1 MYICEVCLRQ
11 SAKRPANRRQTAE
24 NMQQAIIHNI
34 MTIKDLQPALV
45 WNNFYGLTRCPRP
58 SKHEEAVREYILKWA
73 KERNMDAVADE
84 TGNIII
90 RVPATPGYENRRGVI
105 IQGHMD
111 MVPQKTSDTVHDFL
125 KDPIETWIDGEW
137 VKAKGTTLG
146 ADNGVGVAMGMAVAE
161 DKNLPHGPIEVL
173 ITYDEETGM
182 SGAEALKPGVL
193 KGDILL
199 NLDSEDEMELC
210 IGCAGGL
217 DAIAE
222 FRYKKENTPEG
233 YVGYKLDVKGLSGG
247 HSGMDISLYRANANK
262 VLAAALIPVIS
273 KFGAKVVD
281 ICGGSL
287 RNAIPFEGE
296 AEIVVPKSKATVV
309 VRTVRKIF
317 EELTLRYKE
326 SDPAMSATI
335 TRSVMPA
342 PKYIQTDVVLN
353 ALKAIMACPSNVIRM
368 SQSMPGLTETSINLA
383 VVRCKNGKIVVSSLL
398 RSAIDESKRE
408 LADRVRYIFE
418 AFGASIKFVGGYCGW
433 IPKPDTPMIA
443 MLNDIHTRMF
453 GKPMNVL
460 ATHGGLECA
469 ILGGK
474 YPNWEMVSI
483 GPTIMYPHSPDEKVN
498 IASVA
503 NVWEFLKAILKEV
516 PEK

>member
-1 MYICEVCLRQ
+1 
-11 SAKRPANRRQTAE
+11 
-24 NMQQAIIHNI
+24 
-34 MTIKDLQPALV
+34 MTIKDLQPSLV

-111 MVPQKTSDTVHDFL
+111 MVPQKTSDTVHNFL

-146 ADNGVGVAMGMAVAE
+146 ADNGIGVAMGMAVAE

-309 VRTVRKIF
+309 VRTIRKIF

-398 RSAIDESKRE
+398 RSAIDEAKRE

>member
-1 MYICEVCLRQ
+1 
-11 SAKRPANRRQTAE
+11 
-24 NMQQAIIHNI
+24 
-34 MTIKDLQPALV
+34 MTIKDLQPSLV

-146 ADNGVGVAMGMAVAE
+146 ADNGIGVAMGMAVAE

-309 VRTVRKIF
+309 VRTIRKIF

-398 RSAIDESKRE
+398 RSAIDEAKRE

-498 IASVA
+498 IAAVA

>member
-1 MYICEVCLRQ
+1 
-11 SAKRPANRRQTAE
+11 
-24 NMQQAIIHNI
+24 
-34 MTIKDLQPALV
+34 MTIKDLQPSLV

-125 KDPIETWIDGEW
+125 KDPSETWIDGEW

-146 ADNGVGVAMGMAVAE
+146 ADNGIGVAMGMAVAE

-309 VRTVRKIF
+309 VRTIRKIF

-398 RSAIDESKRE
+398 RSAIDEAKRE

>member
-1 MYICEVCLRQ
+1 
-11 SAKRPANRRQTAE
+11 
-24 NMQQAIIHNI
+24 
-34 MTIKDLQPALV
+34 MTIKDLQPSLV

-146 ADNGVGVAMGMAVAE
+146 ADNGIGVAMGMAVAE

-342 PKYIQTDVVLN
+342 PKYMQTDVVLN

-398 RSAIDESKRE
+398 RSAIDEAKRE